1 MHTSLH
7 KFYPI
12 ALFPPT
18 PLSRAYNN
26 TTTTATPNA
35 LPFAP
40 SPDLT
45 ALQLYAQS
53 LLPPPLEPGSPP
65 SPVLSVRRKLPQAM
79 GLGFGLPGS
88 RTEGDEDDEDV
99 EGDGEGVLRCREAVE
114 VLTRNPKRSEL
125 SFFSPAS
132 QQ

>member
-1 MHTSLH
+1 
-7 KFYPI
+7 
-12 ALFPPT
+12 
-18 PLSRAYNN
+18 
-26 TTTTATPNA
+26 
-35 LPFAP
+35 
-40 SPDLT
+40 
-45 ALQLYAQS
+45 
-53 LLPPPLEPGSPP
+53 
-65 SPVLSVRRKLPQAM
+65 M